1 VCFSR
6 VSSLSSL
13 HCSEG
18 VPESIPEGPVEE
30 AKVPEPEVASSP
42 PKPADKILETPLVFS
57 RCSSVASLT
66 SFEQH
71 SIHDDR
77 SSIVSDFSRL
87 TSGMVSPS
95 ELPDSP
101 TQTQPPS
108 PRTPK
113 APVAI
118 ATSTPRAAPRAG
130 PSQPQASPRTKVSKI
145 HTKISH

>member
-1 VCFSR
+1 M
-6 VSSLSSL
+6 SSLSSL

-18 VPESIPEGPVEE
+18 VPDSIPEQPQEE
-30 AKVPEPEVASSP
+30 VKVPEPEASSP
-42 PKPADKILETPLVFS
+42 PKASPEKVLETPLVFS

-101 TQTQPPS
+101 TQTQPSS

-113 APVAI
+113 APVQI

-130 PSQPQASPRTKVSKI
+130 PSQPQPSPRTKVATIFSLEKA
-145 HTKISH
+145 KRF

>member
-18 VPESIPEGPVEE
+18 VPESIPEQPQEE
-30 AKVPEPEVASSP
+30 VKVPEPEASSSSP
-42 PKPADKILETPLVFS
+42 PKTSPEKVLETPLVFS

-101 TQTQPPS
+101 TQTQPSS

-113 APVAI
+113 APVQI
-118 ATSTPRAAPRAG
+118 PATSTPRAAPRAG
-130 PSQPQASPRTKVSKI
+130 PSQPQPSPRTKVNNN
-145 HTKISH
+145 